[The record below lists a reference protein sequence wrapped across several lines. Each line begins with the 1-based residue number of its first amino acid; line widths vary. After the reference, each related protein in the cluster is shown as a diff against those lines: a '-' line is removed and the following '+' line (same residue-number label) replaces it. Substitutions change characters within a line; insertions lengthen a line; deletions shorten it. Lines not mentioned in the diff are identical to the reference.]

1 MVDRHTLC
9 ISCRGF
15 DCDFDTR
22 CEECME
28 WPEEE
33 IKLYAK
39 YRKSLK
45 SKTRP
50 KSSAPPPPATSVP
63 SPQPSSRGDIDSH
76 VESLSVTVAT
86 LAEFVHS
93 KLDALMASLCHPSL
107 TQVSSQ
113 PRLGP
118 DVRDPH
124 PCSTAGYHHQSQAL
138 GGPDRTPAVPFTAPP
153 SVSQGVRA
161 PSMEQAGS
169 ASAAPPEAAPGISPQ
184 PSEASAS
191 RPPPPGFEVPPSQP
205 STSGWVPSDP
215 PPSHSAPDSRSSSE
229 SEDSDAA
236 SDLSSRDSVSSR
248 LTDLIF
254 KVCPES
260 RPVADAARPPR
271 CGFEAWFGQ
280 PESASS
286 SQHFRLCPRVAEVES
301 EVSDR
306 AEAVAR
312 RAKPLSQVLPRRS
325 RKYAVADDPL
335 YASSLPVNPSF
346 AQLAGARAV
355 GSKRWGSVSFS
366 EMERLERVF
375 RSQLEVTS
383 TSLWLMSGILA
394 MLKRE
399 GFQPFDPTL
408 FNAALSSV
416 SAAMSQ
422 QACSAAAG
430 STFLRSKRC
439 ESLLSHTSVP
449 VPEAQR
455 KSLATSRGSS
465 TGLFDESLL
474 LDVVAQVQ
482 LSSLISSNLAV
493 SRSFGRAGSRAS
505 SSSPLVGPFTSGPPR
520 SGRSSGK
527 RSASSSR
534 FAGGKRFQAGKGSS
548 PSSKPAGFRK

>member
-1 MVDRHTLC
+1 
-9 ISCRGF
+9 
-15 DCDFDTR
+15 
-22 CEECME
+22 ME

-39 YRKSLK
+39 YHKSLK

-63 SPQPSSRGDIDSH
+63 SPQPSPRGDIDSR

-93 KLDALMASLCHPSL
+93 KLDALTASLCHPSL

-124 PCSTAGYHHQSQAL
+124 PGSTVGYHHQSQAL

-153 SVSQGVRA
+153 PVSQGVRA

-169 ASAAPPEAAPGISPQ
+169 MSAVPPEAAPGAAPQ
-184 PSEASAS
+184 PSEASAIH
-191 RPPPPGFEVPPSQP
+191 PPPPSFEVPPSQP
-205 STSGWVPSDP
+205 STLGWVPSGP
-215 PPSHSAPDSRSSSE
+215 PPSRSAPDSRSSPE

-236 SDLSSRDSVSSR
+236 SNLSSRDSASSR
-248 LTDLIF
+248 LADLIF

-260 RPVADAARPPR
+260 RPVADATRPPR
-271 CGFEAWFGQ
+271 CSFEAWFGQ

-286 SQHFRLCPRVAEVES
+286 RQRFRLYPRVAEVES
-301 EVSDR
+301 EVSNR
-306 AEAVAR
+306 AEALAR

-325 RKYAVADDPL
+325 RKYVVADDPL
-335 YASSLPVNPSF
+335 YGSSLPVNPSF
-346 AQLAGARAV
+346 AHLAGARAI
-355 GSKRWGSVSFS
+355 GSKRWSSVSFS
-366 EMERLERVF
+366 EMELLERVF

-383 TSLWLMSGILA
+383 SSLWLMSGILA
-394 MLKRE
+394 MLKRD
-399 GFQPFDPTL
+399 GFQLSDPTL
-408 FNAALSSV
+408 FNAALSLV
-416 SAAMSQ
+416 SAAMSR
-422 QACSAAAG
+422 QARSAVAG
-430 STFLRSKRC
+430 STFLRSKRR

-455 KSLATSRGSS
+455 KSLATSLGLS

-474 LDVVAQVQ
+474 SDVVAQVQ
-482 LSSLISSNLAV
+482 RSSLISSNLAV
-493 SRSFGRAGSRAS
+493 SHSFGRAGSRAS
-505 SSSPLVGPFTSGPPR
+505 SSSPLVGPSTSSPPR
-520 SGRSSGK
+520 SGRSSG
-527 RSASSSR
+527 RALPPPPASL
-534 FAGGKRFQAGKGSS
+534 GGKRFKGGKGSA